1 MKPLPVARPD
11 LKNSP
16 SRSFVP
22 RELPPPNLFPGSAPS
37 NRGLEVY
44 RVSKALRRR
53 AIVRDVSI
61 SVRRGEAVGLLGA
74 NGAGK
79 TTCFHL
85 IAGLLPLDSGQIL
98 VEGKDISG
106 LPMYRRAQLGIG
118 YLPQEASVFRGL
130 SVEDNIRAVLEF
142 SEPDLARR
150 HQMLDE
156 LLAEFSL
163 SHLRRNKATSLSGG
177 ERRRLEIARCL
188 ASRPSFLLLDEPFA
202 GVDPKAIAEMRELV
216 SHLKTHNIGVLITD
230 HNAYETLKIVDR
242 VYVLHE
248 GELLAS
254 GTSREVR
261 ENENVIRL
269 YLGGRM
275 DV

>member
-1 MKPLPVARPD
+1 
-11 LKNSP
+11 
-16 SRSFVP
+16 
-22 RELPPPNLFPGSAPS
+22 
-37 NRGLEVY
+37 
-44 RVSKALRRR
+44 
-53 AIVRDVSI
+53 
-61 SVRRGEAVGLLGA
+61 
-74 NGAGK
+74 
-79 TTCFHL
+79 
-85 IAGLLPLDSGQIL
+85 
-98 VEGKDISG
+98 
-106 LPMYRRAQLGIG
+106 MYRRAQLGIG

-202 GVDPKAIAEMRELV
+202 GVDPKAITEMRELV

-254 GTSREVR
+254 GTPREVR

-275 DV
+275 DA